1 MKKTIRT
8 ITAALLIAII
18 ALGTSLSAFA
28 ATASSIV
35 WVDTDS
41 DYSRRFVYGGHSLE
55 TGRTEIRNNNADDDL
70 VYFDFKV
77 EKEGY
82 YYIDAENN
90 SWVMI
95 PEVAGSGKVYDYRDS
110 EAVGEDEERLFWLD
124 EGKTVIGINFYGNN
138 SDDIAIMFCGEEV
151 EDYTVEEA
159 SLQNYIIG
167 YHIWDCDCEFCTKY
181 FWVNTDTVITFSSG
195 ITLEI
200 EDYCFYG
207 TCTTPHT
214 EGTGKAT
221 LDFMGKKKEVEFTA
235 YYIDS
240 IVESVEMTNVEDYLD
255 AEVGYDGW
263 YYTKEVFD
271 ETLTVHFKDGT
282 SYTAIME
289 DYYCDIELPGGNTVG
304 AWVGKDWEE
313 GSDETEEVYFAIYVA
328 GKVFEKRSYNTER
341 KPLGENLI
349 MLYEDNQRTLKWAKQ
364 DFGYMLENLATD
376 PEAAMN
382 GLYWSVDEFV
392 QAFRNVFT
400 FIKFYMIII

>member
-28 ATASSIV
+28 ATAGSIV
-35 WVDTDS
+35 WTDTEA
-41 DYSRRFVYGGHSLE
+41 DYSRLFVYGGHPLE
-55 TGRTEIRNNNADDDL
+55 TGRTEIRNNSAEDDL

-82 YYIDAENN
+82 YYIDTENN

-95 PEVAGSGKVYDYRDS
+95 PEVAGSGKVYDYR
-110 EAVGEDEERLFWLD
+110 EAETVGEDEERLFWLD
-124 EGKTVIGINFYGNN
+124 EGKTVIGINFYDQS
-138 SDDIAIMFCGEEV
+138 SDEIAIMFCGEEV

-159 SLQNYIIG
+159 ALQNYIIG
-167 YHIWDCDCEFCTKY
+167 WNIWECDCDDCAKY

-207 TCTTPHT
+207 TCTTSPA

-235 YYIDS
+235 FYIDS
-240 IVESVEMTNVEDYLD
+240 IVESVEMTNVENYLD

-263 YYTKEVFD
+263 YYTKEVAG

-282 SYTAIME
+282 SYTAILE
-289 DYYCDIELPGGNTVG
+289 DCYCDVELPDGKTVG
-304 AWVGKDWEE
+304 AWVGEYWEE

-328 GKVFEKRSYNTER
+328 NKAFEKRNYNTER
-341 KPLGENLI
+341 KPLGENLL
-349 MLYEDNQRTLKWAKQ
+349 MLYEDNKRTLEWAKN

-376 PEAAMN
+376 PESAMN
-382 GLYWSVDEFV
+382 NLYWSVDEFI
-392 QAFRNVFT
+392 QAFRNIIT
-400 FIKFYMIII
+400 FVKFYMTIV